1 MAFMTALAIPIL
13 HMLTSVIWEHCC
25 LGMIL
30 LSCASSASAK
40 AMISA
45 KKMRMSASVNK
56 NFSEADISSLMF
68 RDADKVGHFVWYLG
82 DFIESPFKL
91 MFSIYFTFKYVGK
104 YGLLVL
110 FLTSIQLILG
120 Y

>member
-13 HMLTSVIWEHCC
+13 HMFTSVIWEHFC
-25 LGMIL
+25 LDMIL
-30 LSCASSASAK
+30 LSCVSSASVK

-56 NFSEADISSLMF
+56 NFSEADINSLMF
-68 RDADKVGHFVWYLG
+68 RDADKVGHFVW
-82 DFIESPFKL
+82 FISEFVQSPFKL
-91 MFSIYFTFKYVGK
+91 IFSIYYTFQYLGK

-110 FLTSIQLILG
+110 FLTSI
-120 Y
+120 